1 MIEGASPGVQ
11 ALLGTLLTW
20 FLTALGAAGV
30 FVLGGVHASNQKK
43 ILSASLGF
51 AAGVMLAASYWS
63 LLAPAIEL
71 SKASDFWNANE
82 VLTLVPICGGFFL
95 GALFVYAADWVIDS
109 LGVTNPTI
117 SLAVASEKYGTNP
130 FRNEEFGREH
140 NYYNGLE
147 SGNSYG
153 QKDDKHTSSENA
165 QWKRIFLL
173 IVAITVH
180 NIPEGLAVGVGFGA
194 IGRSHL
200 ATFESA
206 CTLAWGIGL
215 QNFPEGLSVSLPLYA
230 SGFSLRRAF
239 WYGQLSGMVEPIAGV
254 LGALAVSLFE
264 PVLPWALAFAAG
276 AMIYVV
282 LSEVVPEAHQGG
294 YDKLANWSAMAGFM
308 VMMSLDVGLG

>member
-1 MIEGASPGVQ
+1 
-11 ALLGTLLTW
+11 
-20 FLTALGAAGV
+20 LTALGAAGV
-30 FVLGGVHASNQKK
+30 FVLSGVTASGQRKV
-43 ILSASLGF
+43 LSASLGF
-51 AAGVMLAASYWS
+51 AGGVMLAASYWS
-63 LLAPAIEL
+63 LLAPAVEL
-71 SKASDFWNANE
+71 SKGSEYWNTNEFW
-82 VLTLVPICGGFFL
+82 TLVPVCGGFIL
-95 GALFVYAADWVIDS
+95 GALFVYVADWALDV

-130 FRNEEFGREH
+130 FKSEKLGQGH
-140 NYYNGLE
+140 AYYNGLE
-147 SGNSYG
+147 GGNNEAYRE
-153 QKDDKHTSSENA
+153 DTYTSNA
-165 QWKRIFLL
+165 QWKRIVLL

-194 IGRSHL
+194 IGRSKL

-254 LGALAVSLFE
+254 FGAIAVSLFE
-264 PVLPWALAFAAG
+264 PFLPWALAFAAG

-282 LSEVVPEAHQGG
+282 LSEVMPEAHQKGFE
-294 YDKLANWSAMAGFM
+294 KLANWSAMAGFM
-308 VMMSLDVGLG
+308 VMMSLDVALG